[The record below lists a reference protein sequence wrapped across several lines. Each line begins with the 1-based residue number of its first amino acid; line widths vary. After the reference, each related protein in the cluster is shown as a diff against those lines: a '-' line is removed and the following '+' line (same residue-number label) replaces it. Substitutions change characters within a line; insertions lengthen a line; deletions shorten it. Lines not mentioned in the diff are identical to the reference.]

1 MAFGPL
7 SCFAHLSGNLHLTLN
22 RIHAEWVLIAF
33 FMSLAGTVFQ
43 QIHTDLA
50 EQDIASGDAFHNAA
64 FYPQTVAILIL
75 GTVFIRAVLLTIEM
89 RNLEAEIP
97 SRQVSQLVRPAQILI
112 LFGLYLFLVGSLG
125 YHLATAPFIAMVMI
139 ICGDRKPVPT
149 LIFSLAVA
157 FLIAFLFEKYLKIV
171 LPGGQFSMNIPW

>member
-1 MAFGPL
+1 M
-7 SCFAHLSGNLHLTLN
+7 TLN
-22 RIHAEWVLIAF
+22 RFHAEWILIAF

-43 QIHTDLA
+43 QINTDLV
-50 EQDIASGDAFHNAA
+50 EQGIASGDAFHNAA
-64 FYPQTVAILIL
+64 FYPQTVAVLIL
-75 GTVFIRAVLLTIEM
+75 STVFARAVLLTIEM
-89 RNLEAEIP
+89 RKSDAELP
-97 SRQVSQLVRPAQILI
+97 ATEVSQLLRPAQILI

-149 LIFSLAVA
+149 LLFSLAVA

-171 LPGGQFSMNIPW
+171 LPGGIFSMNIPW